1 MRIVPSQEEP
11 VPGPA
16 RQKRL
21 LLVEGDAARRQRLRL
36 ALEAEGHAVSE
47 VHSSAELFA
56 RGVEDLDAVVLAL
69 QLPDGDGLAAV
80 RALKRDPAG
89 AAIPVLLVSSSGRTS
104 EGSPSGEE
112 RERIQGLDSGADAYL
127 AEPFPIDALNAQVR
141 ALLRTRDTYLSRLRL
156 QQRAQGTPVGPGANE
171 GVLAEQLRLSL
182 DAVHGCA
189 WALDLSTGELRF
201 TVPPERFLSATPAQ
215 AADSTLE
222 SWLAR
227 IHPDDR
233 RRAEAR
239 LARALHRTGSYQSE
253 HRVRRAD
260 GAWRWV
266 RDRGAV
272 VLDASGAPASLL
284 GVTLDR
290 SQRVAG
296 DRAERLRRESEDRL
310 RVALTSASLGA
321 FDCDP
326 RTRRLWLDERAR
338 RILGVP
344 PGAPADLAAFFARVH
359 PEDQARI
366 REALT
371 GLHPAPSRIEG
382 VTEFR
387 LVPEAD
393 GRSRWVRA
401 SWRALLE
408 GALATRCVGTLEDVT
423 RARHAKRSADF
434 LSRVGKALSA
444 SRAYDETLVRIVE
457 LAVPLLGDWA
467 AIDLLEHGA
476 LRRVAMWHRDPE
488 RLRQG
493 LVSYNRF
500 PVSVETSNGLGA
512 VVRTGEP
519 KMLSHLTPDQ
529 LASSSLNAEHRAY
542 LDWLG
547 LCSVLG
553 VPLSIQGRMVG
564 VLSFSFAESRRH
576 HGQEEL
582 ELAVAMA
589 DRAAVALDNARM
601 FELATWERQRAE
613 EANRAK
619 DEFLAVV
626 SHELRTPLTAI
637 LGYCGMMRLG
647 KLSDARRVHAFEVI
661 DRNARAQ
668 AQLVEDLLDI
678 SRIVSGKLRLEV
690 RETDPREVL
699 RAALEAVRPA
709 ALAKGIRLEVD
720 AEPVGE
726 ILADP
731 DRLQQV
737 AWNLLSNAI
746 KFTPTDG
753 RVTARLRREASGITL
768 QVEDTGQGIAGAFL
782 PYVFD
787 RFRQGDASSKRA
799 HGGLGLGLAISKHL
813 MELHGGTMD
822 AQSDGT
828 GKGATF
834 IARLPVR
841 ALAVERT
848 VSPKADPARGPSR
861 NLEGLRVLVV
871 DDELDTREMI
881 GALLMDESATVLLA
895 GSVAEAV
902 RLLEREQVDL
912 LISDLAMPG
921 EDGYALIARLRGL
934 PRGSEVPA
942 IALTGHA
949 RAEVRAEVMRAGFDL
964 HLPKPVDP
972 EELLQVVSR
981 LVRAEA

>member
-1 MRIVPSQEEP
+1 
-11 VPGPA
+11 
-16 RQKRL
+16 
-21 LLVEGDAARRQRLRL
+21 VEGDAARRQRLGQ
-36 ALEAEGHAVSE
+36 ALEAEGYAVSE

-56 RGVEDLDAVVLAL
+56 RGLGDVDAVLLAL
-69 QLPDGDGLAAV
+69 RLPDGDGLAAV

-89 AAIPVLLVSSSGRTS
+89 AAIPVLLLSSGWTS
-104 EGSPSGEE
+104 AGSTAGDE
-112 RERIQGLDSGADAYL
+112 RDRIQGLDSGADAFL

-141 ALLRTRDTYLSRLRL
+141 ALLRTRATYLERLGL
-156 QQRAQGTPVGPGANE
+156 HARAREAPVESGA
-171 GVLAEQLRLSL
+171 GAGLLAEQLRLSL

-189 WALDLSTGELRF
+189 WALDLATGELRF
-201 TVPPERFLSATPAQ
+201 TVAPERFVAAAAEPA
-215 AADSTLE
+215 ASNDSTLE

-272 VLDASGAPASLL
+272 VPDASGAPASLV

-290 SQRVAG
+290 TQRVAAG

-321 FDCDP
+321 YDCDP

-338 RILGVP
+338 RILGMSP
-344 PGAPADLAAFFARVH
+344 EAPAELAALLARVH
-359 PEDQARI
+359 PDDQERI

-371 GLHPAPSRIEG
+371 ALHPPPSRAEG

-387 LVPEAD
+387 LVPEPD
-393 GRSRWVRA
+393 GKPRWVRA

-408 GALATRCVGTLEDVT
+408 GARASRYVGTLEDVT
-423 RARHAKRSADF
+423 RPRRAKVAAAF
-434 LSRVGKALSA
+434 LERVGKALIS
-444 SRAYDETLVRIVE
+444 SRAYDETLSRIVE
-457 LAVPLLGDWA
+457 LAVPILGDWA
-467 AIDLLEHGA
+467 AIDVVEHGA
-476 LRRVAMWHRDPE
+476 LRRVALWHRDPDK
-488 RLRQG
+488 LRRG
-493 LVSYNRF
+493 LAAFNQL
-500 PVSVETSNGLGA
+500 PVPLATSQGLGA

-519 KMLSHLTPDQ
+519 RLVSPLSPELLEALD
-529 LASSSLNAEHRAY
+529 LNAEHRAF
-542 LDWLG
+542 LEELG

-553 VPLSIQGRMVG
+553 VPLSFQGRTLG
-564 VLSFSFAESRRH
+564 VLSFSFAESGRH

-589 DRAAVALDNARM
+589 ERAAVALDNAQM
-601 FELATWERQRAE
+601 FELATQERQRAE

-647 KLSDARRVHAFEVI
+647 KLSEARRAHAFEVI

-726 ILADP
+726 IQADP

-746 KFTPTDG
+746 KFTPAEG
-753 RVTARLRREASGITL
+753 RVTARLRREGSGISL
-768 QVEDTGQGIAGAFL
+768 QVEDTGQGIPGEFL

-799 HGGLGLGLAISKHL
+799 HGGLGLGLAISRHL

-822 AQSDGT
+822 AHSDGT

-834 IARLPVR
+834 TARLPVR
-841 ALAVERT
+841 ALVAERKLPT
-848 VSPKADPARGPSR
+848 AALPVRGPSR

-895 GSVAEAV
+895 GSVVEAV
-902 RLLEREQVDL
+902 RLLEREPVDL

-921 EDGYALIARLRGL
+921 EDGYALIARLRSL

-972 EELLQVVSR
+972 EELLRVVSR
-981 LVRAEA
+981 LVRAEP